1 MSSTSSLSMAL
12 LIIMCIDAFF
22 LIGNTAMINLNPD
35 SNTNIFNYQNSTLS
49 SFDTNADYVLNKDY
63 ISNLPSGSSSV
74 SPETDTEFTDTFKSI
89 KSWFQ
94 DTTIGKGFTY
104 GFKILGAPIGFLQI
118 INAPQVITF
127 SLGAI
132 WYGLTFFLLVMLMF
146 GRN

>member
-89 KSWFQ
+89 
-94 DTTIGKGFTY
+94 
-104 GFKILGAPIGFLQI
+104 
-118 INAPQVITF
+118 
-127 SLGAI
+127 
-132 WYGLTFFLLVMLMF
+132 
-146 GRN
+146 